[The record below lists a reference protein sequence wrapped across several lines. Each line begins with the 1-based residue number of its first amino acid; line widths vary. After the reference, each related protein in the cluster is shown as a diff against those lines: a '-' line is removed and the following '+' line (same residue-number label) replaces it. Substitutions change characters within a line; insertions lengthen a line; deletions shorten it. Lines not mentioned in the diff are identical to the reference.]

1 MEIAKAAGEDLGK
14 VAGTLGKNYAAAL
27 ISNAFLPALQGNL
40 EALVEDAK
48 EALGK
53 GAEPAIEDALPY
65 DKEEKEADTFLIEV
79 DSQSI
84 INTDYG
90 TRFMAYSTFIIR
102 IGNVPDGEKKEKRFY
117 VNAQHYRLRYEV
129 LRRGPEKANKDHK
142 DLKAPAFPPPYAF
155 GGTCCFCIQQ
165 AAGDPHAHLKA
176 VQDYYKTLFERV
188 PGYSPSLADYFLI
201 GDDYEAQQAAR
212 QVLMEAIRNSLADMG
227 MSGPRRYIEP
237 FTETEM
243 ITEVLQAFAE
253 KEILPKVYEKIPGE
267 SGAAIFARNQ
277 ARNLV
282 LSAVETAAK
291 PWDSVADKAREASVG
306 ITKKVQES
314 AGKIAD
320 LLKEPLAKIVALV
333 QEKMKEKEE
342 KGGGDEEKEAP
353 EEKKGLEI
361 GDIAKNWVFTKT
373 EIGRQLDEA
382 LDGKQKPSAV
392 IQGSVAGLKAALT
405 AGVKGPLD
413 KAADLITGGQGGN
426 RFVVQT
432 VKGITN
438 RIVNLILELTT
449 LDGFLESS
457 GVFGEVL
464 DGIEEELSK
473 CGDKEK
479 VTKAIDGASH
489 ALWEK
494 GLKKVAMTLWTRI
507 FKLQER
513 IASVMASLPD
523 EASAPL
529 VDLLGQLFEVQLRAF
544 NGIRVQYIRN
554 LRESIDEIKDAESAV
569 RVSRA
574 AFKGAVFPII
584 NLLGYH
590 HWVRAHD
597 AFYESAKIIVMYA
610 FNSTVWPA
618 IKAGLDALQ
627 SLIPEELG
635 SMGLKLEPLVR
646 SVVDFIIN
654 KALTWAMTKIFLA
667 LERALFSQE

>member
-1 MEIAKAAGEDLGK
+1 MEIAKNAGEKLAE
-14 VAGTLGKNYAAAL
+14 VAGTLGKNYAGAL
-27 ISNAFLPALQGNL
+27 ISNAFIPALQGNL
-40 EALVEDAK
+40 EALVEEAK
-48 EALGK
+48 ESLGV
-53 GAEPAIEDALPY
+53 GEPGIEDALPM
-65 DKEEKEADTFLIEV
+65 DKEEKENDTFLIEV
-79 DSQSI
+79 DSQTQ

-90 TRFMAYSTFIIR
+90 TKFMAYSTFIIR
-102 IGNVPDGEKKEKRFY
+102 IVNVPDGDKKEKRFY

-129 LRRGPEKANKDHK
+129 LARAPEKANQDHK
-142 DLKAPAFPPPYAF
+142 DLKAPAFVPPYEF
-155 GGTCCFCIQQ
+155 GGTCCFCIKK
-165 AAGDPHAHLKA
+165 AAGDPNAHLKA
-176 VQDYYKTLFERV
+176 VQDYYRALFEKV
-188 PGYSPSLADYFLI
+188 PGYSPSLADFFRI
-201 GDDYEAQQAAR
+201 GDDYEAQLAAKE
-212 QVLMEAIRNSLADMG
+212 VLMETIRNTLADLG
-227 MSGPRRYIEP
+227 ISEVRHSIEP

-243 ITEVLQAFAE
+243 VVEMLQAFAD
-253 KEILPKVYEKIPGE
+253 KEILPKVYAEIPGDNA
-267 SGAAIFARNQ
+267 GAIFARNT

-282 LSAVETAAK
+282 LSAVESAAK

-314 AGKIAD
+314 AAKIAD
-320 LLKEPLAKIVALV
+320 LLKEPLAKIVAMV

-342 KGGGDEEKEAP
+342 KGGGDEEKDEP
-353 EEKKGLEI
+353 EEKKGLAV

-373 EIGRQLDEA
+373 EIGRQLDES
-382 LDGKQKPSAV
+382 LDGKQKPSVV
-392 IQGSVAGLKAALT
+392 IKGSVEGLKTALT
-405 AGVKGPLD
+405 AGVKGPLE
-413 KAADLITGGQGGN
+413 KAADAITCGNGGN
-426 RFVVQT
+426 RFVIQT
-432 VKGITN
+432 VKSITN

-457 GVFGEVL
+457 MVFGDVL
-464 DGIEEELSK
+464 DGIEDELSK

-494 GLKKVAMTLWTRI
+494 GLKKVAMTLWIRI

-513 IASVMASLPD
+513 IAYVMSSLPE
-523 EASAPL
+523 EAQAPL
-529 VDLLGQLFEVQLRAF
+529 VDLLSHLFEVQLRAF

-554 LRESIDEIKDAESAV
+554 LRESIDEIKDADSAV

-574 AFKGAVFPII
+574 AFKGAVFPVI

-590 HWVRAHD
+590 HWIRAHE
-597 AFYESAKIIVMYA
+597 AFYETAKIIVMHA

-646 SVVDFIIN
+646 AVVDFIIN

-667 LERALFSQE
+667 IERALFAQE

>member
-1 MEIAKAAGEDLGK
+1 MEIAKQAGEKLGD
-14 VAGTLGKNYAAAL
+14 VAATLGKNYAGAL
-27 ISNAFLPALQGNL
+27 ISNAFIPALQGNL
-40 EALVEDAK
+40 EALVEEAK

-53 GAEPAIEDALPY
+53 GAEPAIEDALPI

-79 DSQSI
+79 DSQSQ

-90 TRFMAYSTFIIR
+90 TKFMAYSTFIIR
-102 IGNVPDGEKKEKRFY
+102 IGNIPDGDKKEKKFY

-129 LRRGPEKANKDHK
+129 LARAPEKANQDHK
-142 DLKAPAFPPPYAF
+142 DLKAPAFVPPYEF
-155 GGTCCFCIQQ
+155 GGTCCFCIKK

-176 VQDYYKTLFERV
+176 VQDYYKTLFDRV
-188 PGYSPSLADYFLI
+188 PGYSPSLADFFRI

-212 QVLMEAIRNSLADMG
+212 EVLMETIRNTLSDYGIAEV
-227 MSGPRRYIEP
+227 RHYIDP

-243 ITEVLQAFAE
+243 VIEMLQAFAD
-253 KEILPKVYEKIPGE
+253 KEILPQVYAAIPGDN
-267 SGAAIFARNQ
+267 GAAIFARNQ

-282 LSAVETAAK
+282 LSAVESAAK

-320 LLKEPLAKIVALV
+320 LLKEPLAKIVAMV
-333 QEKMKEKEE
+333 QEKMKEKEQ
-342 KGGGDEEKEAP
+342 KGGDEEKEEPA
-353 EEKKGLEI
+353 EEKKGLEV

-373 EIGRQLDEA
+373 EIGRQLDES

-392 IQGSVAGLKAALT
+392 IKSSVDGLKAALT
-405 AGVKGPLD
+405 AGVKGPLE
-413 KAADLITGGQGGN
+413 KIADAITCGNGGN
-426 RFVVQT
+426 RFVVYE
-432 VKGITN
+432 VKRITN
-438 RIVNLILELTT
+438 RLTNLILELTT

-457 GVFGEVL
+457 VVFGDVL
-464 DGIEEELSK
+464 DGIEEELGK

-479 VTKAIDGASH
+479 ATKAIDGASH

-513 IASVMASLPD
+513 IASVMSSLPD

-529 VDLLGQLFEVQLRAF
+529 VELLSHIFEVQLRAF

-554 LRESIDEIKDAESAV
+554 LRESIDEIKDADSAV

-574 AFKGAVFPII
+574 AFKGAVFPVI

-590 HWVRAHD
+590 HWIRATE
-597 AFYESAKIIVMYA
+597 AFYETSKIIVMHV

-618 IKAGLDALQ
+618 IKAGLDAIQ

-646 SVVDFIIN
+646 AVVDFIIN
-654 KALTWAMTKIFLA
+654 KALTWAMNKVFLA